1 MKGATP
7 PWFPAW
13 CIQFTEPISD
23 SRLTAAMLLQN
34 RNDERWLLLGFP
46 TAVSER
52 HLWATWLALRERVL
66 AEKMV
71 SNSLDGEFLR
81 LIAGTHQMSVA
92 FKRAGVQSGDDKA
105 WLIRL
110 PEWDGEPSAE
120 IELPHYN
127 GKYDANAYELMS
139 WLEAELLPQRP
150 MPTLDALERLEINHD
165 FNNENLQIEQL
176 LLTTT
181 AIVDID

>member
-1 MKGATP
+1 MEEAAP

-13 CIQFTEPISD
+13 CIQFAEPISD

-34 RNDERWLLLGFP
+34 RNDERWLLLGYP
-46 TAVSER
+46 AAVSER
-52 HLWATWLALRERVL
+52 HLWATWLALRERVF
-66 AEKMV
+66 AENV
-71 SNSLDGEFLR
+71 ISNSLDGEFLR
-81 LIAGTHQMSVA
+81 LIAGTHQMKVA
-92 FKRAGVQSGDDKA
+92 FNRAGVQSGDDKA

-110 PEWDGEPSAE
+110 PDWDEESSAE
-120 IELPHYN
+120 IELPNYN

-150 MPTLDALERLEINHD
+150 MPTLDALERLEINYD
-165 FNNENLQIEQL
+165 SNNPNLQIEQL

>member
-1 MKGATP
+1 
-7 PWFPAW
+7 
-13 CIQFTEPISD
+13 
-23 SRLTAAMLLQN
+23 MLLQN
-34 RNDERWLLLGFP
+34 RNDERWLLLGYP

-127 GKYDANAYELMS
+127 GKYDANANELMS

>member
-1 MKGATP
+1 
-7 PWFPAW
+7 
-13 CIQFTEPISD
+13 
-23 SRLTAAMLLQN
+23 MLLQN
-34 RNDERWLLLGFP
+34 RNDERWLLLGYP

-110 PEWDGEPSAE
+110 PEWEGEPSAE

-127 GKYDANAYELMS
+127 GKYDANANELMS